1 MARIED
7 SLLRNPYYDI
17 YNSVL
22 SAYSTHL
29 SIINNL
35 NISTNSMGIAASLDM
50 CKPSSL
56 ACAIANSPV
65 LNFQEKI
72 YSAGLDS
79 VLDRYKTSSLAY
91 TIANSPIVNLQN
103 KIYSAGLSLMSNSH
117 KAASIYASAASS
129 ISPIQKH
136 INSIAIRSTLPIVPM
151 LYNSINESSLYNSI
165 SLHYSNYLN
174 YANILNSNRLNI
186 ITQSIV
192 EAAESPLNF
201 LPQSYRSRTKFVEK
215 EINKLQAF
223 SNDERNYI
231 LTGAENIL
239 NTMKS
244 IPDYELTE
252 KAQQLIIG
260 LIPAILLQNLTFD
273 GLKDTVAIILSI
285 ISIYYSLQAHVD
297 AKQAHLD
304 AIQAHQDAT
313 TTQNQNQEIID
324 LLKENNE
331 LNRQLLEQQ
340 NQNNELLKNFKK

>member
-1 MARIED
+1 MATIED
-7 SLLRNPYYDI
+7 SFLRNQYYDV

-35 NISTNSMGIAASLDM
+35 NISTNPMGIAASLDM
-50 CKPSSL
+50 YKPPSL
-56 ACAIANSPV
+56 ACAI
-65 LNFQEKI
+65 
-72 YSAGLDS
+72 
-79 VLDRYKTSSLAY
+79 T
-91 TIANSPIVNLQN
+91 NSPIVNLQN
-103 KIYSAGLSLMSNSH
+103 KIYSTGLSLMSDSH
-117 KAASIYASAASS
+117 KIASIYASAASS

-239 NTMKS
+239 NTIKS

-252 KAQQLIIG
+252 KAQKLIIG
-260 LIPAILLQNLTFD
+260 FIPAILLQNLTFD

-304 AIQAHQDAT
+304 AVQAHQDAT

-324 LLKENNE
+324 LLKENNK